1 MEQVIVDLVN
11 SFPADGEEASLR
23 ALLDPHRSKLLRSAC
38 VKLKLNLQRRASV
51 HDNKTGY
58 IDLLCKYHSDKAD
71 GEQVALTRPT
81 KAGGGAGAKEVEPR
95 ATQHDAFRLINILC
109 SPKFV
114 DRMFEADKNQCRSN
128 IDKHAINED
137 SDLWRKVTH
146 DFNEDRE
153 NYNGLERKEREQ
165 YRGIH
170 PAIVARHS
178 VAKLLDMWRKLTS
191 RYTVA
196 RGKSKLS
203 GHNESDLYRYYKGR
217 VDLLYLYDWLQIRPN
232 QLDGIR
238 GRISKRAQMSTLEGS
253 IERTEDTSLEEGGG
267 GKKAPL
273 SPIDRIAKVIEL
285 EHEEEVAERSSSYA
299 PVTDTSTTVQSALT
313 TLKML
318 KDSNASKAMVREVE
332 NTVDVLVHR
341 WMLEMDPR

>member
-11 SFPADGEEASLR
+11 SFPPDGEEASLR

-38 VKLKLNLQRRASV
+38 VKLKLNPQRRASV
-51 HDNKTGY
+51 QGNKTGY

-71 GEQVALTRPT
+71 GEQVALTGPT
-81 KAGGGAGAKEVEPR
+81 KVGGCAGAKEVEPR
-95 ATQHDAFRLINILC
+95 ATQHDAFRLINILF

-114 DRMFEADKNQCRSN
+114 DRMFEADKNQSRAI

-137 SDLWRKVTH
+137 SDLWREVTH

-170 PAIVARHS
+170 PAIAARHS
-178 VAKLLDMWRKLTS
+178 AAKLLDMWRKLTS

-203 GHNESDLYRYYKGR
+203 GHNECDFYRYCKG
-217 VDLLYLYDWLQIRPN
+217 
-232 QLDGIR
+232 
-238 GRISKRAQMSTLEGS
+238 
-253 IERTEDTSLEEGGG
+253 
-267 GKKAPL
+267 
-273 SPIDRIAKVIEL
+273 
-285 EHEEEVAERSSSYA
+285 
-299 PVTDTSTTVQSALT
+299 
-313 TLKML
+313 
-318 KDSNASKAMVREVE
+318 
-332 NTVDVLVHR
+332 
-341 WMLEMDPR
+341 